1 MMFKKCL
8 VYLLPLV
15 SIINTPIDACTRTLF
30 TGEDNVVITGRSMDW
45 MEDMHSDIWVF
56 PRGVERDSGGGARS
70 FKWKSKYGSV
80 VTAAYNIASAD
91 GMNEKGLVGNL
102 LYLAESDYGD
112 YKQNNL
118 PILSISLWM
127 QYVLDN
133 FANVNE
139 AVEQLQKNTFQ
150 IFAPRIPNGKESLL
164 HLTISD
170 STGDS
175 AIFEYINGKQVI
187 HHGKQFT
194 VLTNSPTYDQQLALN
209 SYWESIGGLVFLPGT
224 NRAADRFARASF
236 LLQSIPR
243 KADPNFI
250 NAVPQ
255 QKFEF
260 QAVASVLSVIRSV
273 SVPLGIT
280 TPNEPNI
287 ASTLWRTVSDQKGKI
302 YYFDSSTI
310 PNVFWLPLDELNF
323 AEGSPTLK
331 LEIAGGKVYSGDVKN
346 QLIQAKPFTFLP
358 AGI

>member
-1 MMFKKCL
+1 MNIKKT
-8 VYLLPLV
+8 LLALSMLASSLNSPAE
-15 SIINTPIDACTRTLF
+15 ACTRTLF
-30 TGEDNVVITGRSMDW
+30 TGDDNVVITGRTMDW

-56 PRGVERDSGGGARS
+56 PRGIARDSGGGNRA
-70 FKWKSKYGSV
+70 FNWKSKYGSV
-80 VTAAYNIASAD
+80 ITAAYNIASAD

-102 LYLAESDYGD
+102 LYLAESDYGN
-112 YKQNNL
+112 YKDNNL
-118 PILSISLWM
+118 PILSISLWL

-139 AVEQLQKNTFQ
+139 AVAELQKNAFQ
-150 IFAPRIPNGKESLL
+150 IVAPRIPNGKESTL

-170 STGDS
+170 PTGDS
-175 AIFEYINGKQVI
+175 AIFEYIKGKQVI

-209 SYWESIGGLVFLPGT
+209 SYWESIGGTVFLPGT

-236 LLQSIPR
+236 FIKAIPT

-250 NAVPQ
+250 NAVPER
-255 QKFEF
+255 KFEF
-260 QAVASVLSVIRSV
+260 QAVASVLSVMRSV

-287 ASTLWRTVSDQKGKI
+287 ASTLWRTVSDQRGRI
-302 YYFDSSTI
+302 YYFDSSTT

-323 AEGSPTLK
+323 AENAPILK
-331 LEIAGGKVYSGDVKN
+331 LNIAGGKIYAGDVKEHLV
-346 QLIQAKPFTFLP
+346 QEKPFTFLP
-358 AGI
+358 SGT